1 MAFWRQVSAAYTGQ
15 PALTSTEVADQGDF
29 KSLLQSLVGQAKYD
43 FNIDPYNEKN
53 KSQWTVPEALRGENP
68 TMKQRIDVLAMY
80 ADDFVTR
87 ALLPVQQQDNLTY
100 QYTRWIHKPI
110 LALPIA
116 EQVC

>member
-1 MAFWRQVSAAYTGQ
+1 
-15 PALTSTEVADQGDF
+15 
-29 KSLLQSLVGQAKYD
+29 
-43 FNIDPYNEKN
+43 
-53 KSQWTVPEALRGENP
+53 
-68 TMKQRIDVLAMY
+68 MKQRIDVLAMY